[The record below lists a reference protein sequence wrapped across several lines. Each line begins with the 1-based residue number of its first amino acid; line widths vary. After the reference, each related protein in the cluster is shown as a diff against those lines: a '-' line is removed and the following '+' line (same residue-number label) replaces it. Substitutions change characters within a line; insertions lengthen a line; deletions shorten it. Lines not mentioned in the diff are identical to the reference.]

1 MYPWYTQYRSNL
13 YMFNP
18 AFCGTKRFID
28 FRLFYRNQ
36 WNGFKDAPVTYASSL
51 SFRLAK
57 DGALGLGGFVFSDEI
72 GPFKNTHYAGTMAA
86 HIKLDD
92 VELSVGLQGSYLQQS
107 FDGNKVTLHNQVDKA
122 INQYMIDRQKAFD
135 GSFGLAILNDRFYL
149 GLAANN
155 FIGNQIVH
163 YSGDPF
169 YSGKYKT
176 EPTYCMAAGY
186 NYAENENYT
195 FENSLMALYTPGMP
209 FYADYTLR
217 LHINKILL
225 TGVSVRLKDAFA
237 IHAGFNIKNQFQV
250 AYSYDIVTSPLRK
263 YSSGSHEISIVFSS
277 NLGRDQ
283 KKKGFN
289 NRFLKQRFQYL
300 L

>member
-36 WNGFKDAPVTYASSL
+36 WNGFKGAPVTYASSL
-51 SFRLAK
+51 SFRLAN
-57 DGALGLGGFVFSDEI
+57 GGLGLGGFVFNDEI
-72 GPFKNTHYAGTMAA
+72 GPFKNTHYAGTIAA
-86 HIKLDD
+86 HIKLED
-92 VELSVGLQGSYLQQS
+92 VELSIGLQGSYLQQA
-107 FDGNKVTLHNQVDKA
+107 FDGNKITLHNQVDKA
-122 INQYMIDRQKAFD
+122 INQYAIDQQKSFD
-135 GSFGLAILNDRFYL
+135 GSFGVAILNDRFYL
-149 GLAANN
+149 GLSANN
-155 FIGNQIVH
+155 FVGNEMVH
-163 YSGDPF
+163 YAGDPF
-169 YSGKYKT
+169 YSGKYKS
-176 EPTYCMAAGY
+176 EATYCMALGY

-195 FENSLMALYTPGMP
+195 FENSIMALYTGGMP
-209 FYADYTLR
+209 FNIDYTLR

-225 TGVSVRLKDAFA
+225 TGFSVRVKDAIA

-250 AYSYDIVTSPLRK
+250 AYSYDIITSPLRK
-263 YSSGSHEISIVFSS
+263 YSGGSHEISLVFSS

-283 KKKGFN
+283 PKKGFN
-289 NRFLKQRFQYL
+289 NRFLKQKFQYL